1 MCFSRI
7 PRVLPEV
14 FVCDLVDILT
24 KELFGG
30 IFEDV
35 FQEALRASAL
45 ISYQLSI
52 SRFSQSAFRTQVKD
66 YVTMGFYES
75 TFTSLLKVVHSQFM
89 WLAIRE
95 ALEKS
100 RRDVARAFTGL
111 AVFLIGCMKLVNM
124 KQITCTLTRTPLYS
138 NNQ

>member
-7 PRVLPEV
+7 PRGLPEV

-45 ISYQLSI
+45 ISHQLSI
-52 SRFSQSAFRTQVKD
+52 SRFSQSAFRAQVKD

-75 TFTSLLKVVHSQFM
+75 TFTSLFKVIIPSSCGRPLERHWRKQGEM
-89 WLAIRE
+89 WQEHL
-95 ALEKS
+95 
-100 RRDVARAFTGL
+100 
-111 AVFLIGCMKLVNM
+111 LVWH
-124 KQITCTLTRTPLYS
+124 YF
-138 NNQ
+138 